1 MGESL
6 QITVP
11 YLFADL
17 LNNNYVKADTVS
29 GEEEAQ
35 RSPAVTLHSSIIHI
49 VTYLLPFPNS
59 VTILVLIYVMQ
70 YVKSTINYRDWVQG
84 KSIDHWSLGE

>member
-6 QITVP
+6 QTTVP
-11 YLFADL
+11 HLFADL
-17 LNNNYVKADTVS
+17 LNNNYVKTDTVS

-49 VTYLLPFPNS
+49 VTYLLPSSNF
-59 VTILVLIYVMQ
+59 VAILVLIYVMQ
-70 YVKSTINYRDWVQG
+70 YVKSTFNYRDFRETDTFL
-84 KSIDHWSLGE
+84 SSLGE